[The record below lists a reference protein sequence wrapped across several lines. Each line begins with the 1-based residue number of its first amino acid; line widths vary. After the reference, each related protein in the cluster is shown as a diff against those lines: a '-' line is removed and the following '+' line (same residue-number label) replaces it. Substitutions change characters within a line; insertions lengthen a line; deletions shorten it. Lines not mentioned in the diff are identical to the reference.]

1 MKQLSSRIDEV
12 FEMSGVLKNP
22 ESLSAAIVV
31 PTGKITVF
39 ENVVDVEVWK
49 DNRILNVKVNTQG
62 TYPPVV
68 ADGKLCEEYAL
79 NICTIAETEKD
90 SGVYYIKSL
99 GFSEDE
105 NGTYT
110 GINKDK
116 PELLDETEITSEN
129 LFFIKTGVKPV
140 TPFRRVDRYYQA
152 AANKL
157 FVPTKSYFLGDF
169 SFGKYHFDITN
180 WAGTRVHFNAGK
192 TAFAQEFSKV
202 LVKYN
207 FADKESEWVLF
218 DSAAL
223 PLMSYDLDFNNL
235 SYIVSNNTTN
245 GPQDESCMAGE
256 DLVFLFGE
264 VDVPAGID
272 VNLVLDKETEVNVDA
287 ALYETLRFRVKVL
300 GEVSDENAILT
311 YTRADG
317 AVGEQ
322 PFKLASAAIDVEGYH
337 VFELRLREVQVW
349 QNTVSKIK
357 ITLPEGNYELDYVKL
372 FPTGNASDVKL
383 GKALP
388 MFSDGHFEKGFFVGG
403 MEHGLTATDDYFAT
417 APGADKAREEYEN
430 AVRDDAS
437 KPDKMYPDWRMVPL
451 YAYDYINSYPYIK
464 EAGMTYDAKPAD
476 RIAFLKENAPDAYQ
490 KCYLDYELC
499 DDGKE
504 KENGSYVLADKAG
517 SKEIVYKPNQTYT
530 TTDGVERK
538 GTVLEFSL
546 NGKKMFKG
554 QPYSKFDKNN
564 NPDGTWRFWPHLLI
578 EQNESTKHVDF
589 NTEPQYSTG
598 ADKLYCEFDIRLK
611 YYSENYTKK
620 TYPDGQVFD
629 NGHMTFLLYSYLR
642 PKKQPGTLVWF
653 GLNLAAD
660 SIHYNQYYGINW
672 CRDSG
677 ANTYMYCL
685 PPELVYSGFDNSIHS
700 IIKNAKMSENYTK
713 GTEISSEWFHVK
725 VDLSNH
731 IDIILDRVNAED
743 AYGLGVTTRAD
754 WFFNGVNIGFETSDN
769 VDCTFEMAN
778 FNFYSYNIE
787 E

>member
-1 MKQLSSRIDEV
+1 MNKINEIFDAAKV
-12 FEMSGVLKNP
+12 FETPSNL
-22 ESLSAAIVV
+22 SLSIVV
-31 PTGKITVF
+31 PTGNVTVS
-39 ENVVDVEVWK
+39 ENYATVEIWQNNAIV
-49 DNRILNVKVNTQG
+49 NVKVNTLG
-62 TYPPVV
+62 TYPAVV
-68 ADGKLCEEYAL
+68 VDGTLSKEYAL
-79 NICTIAETEKD
+79 KLCAIAESEE

-99 GFSEDE
+99 GYAEDE
-105 NGTYT
+105 NGDYI
-110 GINKDK
+110 GLNKDK
-116 PELLDETEITSEN
+116 PELLDETEITPDN
-129 LFFIKTGVKPV
+129 LFFVKSEVKPIS
-140 TPFRRVDRYYQA
+140 PFRRVDRYYQA

-180 WAGTRVHFNAGK
+180 WAGTRVHFDAGK
-192 TAFAQEFSKV
+192 TAFAQDFSKV

-207 FADKESEWVLF
+207 FEDKESEWVLF
-218 DSAAL
+218 DSKAL
-223 PLMSYDLDFNNL
+223 PLMSYDIDFKEL
-235 SYIVSNNTTN
+235 SYIVSNNPTN

-264 VDVPAGID
+264 VDVPKGKD
-272 VNLVLDKETEVNVDA
+272 VALSLGKEAEVNVDA
-287 ALYETLRFRVKVL
+287 ALYETLRFRVKL
-300 GEVSDENAILT
+300 SGDMSDEDAILT
-311 YTRADG
+311 YEREDG
-317 AVGEQ
+317 AVGEHK
-322 PFKLASAAIDVEGYH
+322 FKLASSGIDAEGYH

-349 QNTVSKIK
+349 QNTVSKIT
-357 ITLPEGNYELDYVKL
+357 ITLPEGSYELDYVKL

-383 GKALP
+383 GDPLP
-388 MFSDGHFEKGFFVGG
+388 MFSDGHYEKGFFVGG
-403 MEHGLTATDDYFAT
+403 MEHGLVATDNYFAT
-417 APGADKAREEYEN
+417 VPGADKAREEYEN
-430 AVRDDAS
+430 AVKDDET
-437 KPDKMYPDWRMVPL
+437 KPDKMYPDWRVVPL
-451 YAYDYINSYPYIK
+451 YAYDYINSCSYFK
-464 EAGMTYDAKPAD
+464 AAGLTYDTKPSERLDAIKAAD
-476 RIAFLKENAPDAYQ
+476 ESVYE
-490 KCYLDYELC
+490 KCYLDYEFR
-499 DDGKE
+499 DDGKARE
-504 KENGSYVLADKAG
+504 DGSYVLADKAG
-517 SKEIVYKPNQTYT
+517 SKEIIYKPNQTYT

-538 GTVLEFSL
+538 GAVLEFSL

-578 EQNESTKHVDF
+578 EQNASTKPVDF

-611 YYSENYTKK
+611 HYNENYTKK
-620 TYPDGQVFD
+620 TLADGQVAD

-700 IIKNAKMSENYTK
+700 ILKKAKLSDDYTK
-713 GTEISSEWFHVK
+713 GTEITSEWFHVK

-731 IDIILDRVNAED
+731 IDIILDRVNSED
-743 AYGLGVTTRAD
+743 AYGLGVTKRSD

>member
-1 MKQLSSRIDEV
+1 MKQISEMFGNPAALSS
-12 FEMSGVLKNP
+12 
-22 ESLSAAIVV
+22 AVV
-31 PTGKITVF
+31 IPTGKVTDCGEIATL
-39 ENVVDVEVWK
+39 EVWK
-49 DNRILNVKVNTQG
+49 NNIIENVKIDTKD
-62 TYPPVV
+62 TYPKVV
-68 ADGKLCEEYAL
+68 SDGKLGDEYNLKLCAL
-79 NICTIAETEKD
+79 VEKE
-90 SGVYYIKSL
+90 SGVYSIISL
-99 GFSEDE
+99 GCATDGE
-105 NGTYT
+105 NGAYV
-110 GINKDK
+110 GLNKDK
-116 PELLDETEITSEN
+116 PELLDETEITPEN
-129 LFFIKTGVKPV
+129 LFFIKSNVKPIS
-140 TPFRRVDRYYQA
+140 PFRRVDRYYQGA
-152 AANKL
+152 GNKL
-157 FVPTKSYFLGDF
+157 FVPTKSYFLGDY

-180 WAGTRVHFNAGK
+180 WAGTRVHFDAGK
-192 TAFAQEFSKV
+192 TAFAQDFSKV

-207 FADKESEWVLF
+207 FEDKEPEWVLF
-218 DSAAL
+218 DAAAL
-223 PLMSYDLDFNNL
+223 PLMSYDIDFKNL
-235 SYIVSNNTTN
+235 SYIVSNNPAN

-264 VDVPAGID
+264 VDVPSGKDIA
-272 VNLVLDKETEVNVDA
+272 LDFGKEAQVNVDA
-287 ALYETLRFRVKVL
+287 ALYETLRFRVKIS

-311 YTRADG
+311 YEREDG

-322 PFKLASAAIDVEGYH
+322 PFKLASSGVDTEGYH

-372 FPTGNASDVKL
+372 FPTGNKSDVKL
-383 GKALP
+383 SAALP

-403 MEHGLTATDDYFAT
+403 MEHGLTANDNYFAT
-417 APGADKAREEYEN
+417 SPGADKAREEYEN
-430 AVRDDAS
+430 AVKDDET
-437 KPDKMYPDWRMVPL
+437 KPDKMYPDWRVVPL

-464 EAGMTYDAKPAD
+464 EAGLTYDTKPSE
-476 RIAFLKENAPDAYQ
+476 RLDAIKAANPEAYE
-490 KCYLDYELC
+490 KCYLDYEFR
-499 DDGKE
+499 DDGMARE
-504 KENGSYVLADKAG
+504 DGSYVLRDKAG
-517 SKEIVYKPNQTYT
+517 SKEIIYKPNQTYT

-538 GTVLEFSL
+538 GAVLEFSL

-578 EQNESTKHVDF
+578 EQNESTRHVDF

-611 YYSENYTKK
+611 HYSENYTKK
-620 TYPDGQVFD
+620 THPDGQVFD
-629 NGHMTFLLYSYLR
+629 NGHMSFLLYSYLR
-642 PKKQPGTLVWF
+642 PKKHPGTLVWF

-660 SIHYNQYYGINW
+660 SIHYNQYYGVNW

-700 IIKNAKMSENYTK
+700 IIKKTKLSENYTK
-713 GTEISSEWFHVK
+713 GTEITSDWFHVK

>member
-451 YAYDYINSYPYIK
+451 YAYDYINSYKNLEGTFIGDLLGAGGLLEFGDWYFDEFCATWLIGAVLIALVNKMPEKEFVSTYISGAADLMGVILVLCVSRGISVFMGDKYSGMSITFIYWIQNVLSGVPLWAFVVAAIAVYVMIAVFLQSTSGVAGITMPIFGAIAMALFAASSAGGTGGQILLISAFTVGVNFVCSIYPEATNMGICELTHVPYDRFVKSMIKISLPMLLISAVIISVAPYI
-464 EAGMTYDAKPAD
+464 G
-476 RIAFLKENAPDAYQ
+476 
-490 KCYLDYELC
+490 
-499 DDGKE
+499 
-504 KENGSYVLADKAG
+504 
-517 SKEIVYKPNQTYT
+517 
-530 TTDGVERK
+530 
-538 GTVLEFSL
+538 
-546 NGKKMFKG
+546 
-554 QPYSKFDKNN
+554 
-564 NPDGTWRFWPHLLI
+564 
-578 EQNESTKHVDF
+578 
-589 NTEPQYSTG
+589 
-598 ADKLYCEFDIRLK
+598 
-611 YYSENYTKK
+611 
-620 TYPDGQVFD
+620 
-629 NGHMTFLLYSYLR
+629 
-642 PKKQPGTLVWF
+642 LV
-653 GLNLAAD
+653 
-660 SIHYNQYYGINW
+660 
-672 CRDSG
+672 
-677 ANTYMYCL
+677 
-685 PPELVYSGFDNSIHS
+685 
-700 IIKNAKMSENYTK
+700 
-713 GTEISSEWFHVK
+713 
-725 VDLSNH
+725 
-731 IDIILDRVNAED
+731 
-743 AYGLGVTTRAD
+743 
-754 WFFNGVNIGFETSDN
+754 
-769 VDCTFEMAN
+769 
-778 FNFYSYNIE
+778 
-787 E
+787 